1 MKKHETRDTKHE
13 KGTPSGFVFRV
24 SCFAVLTVV
33 LLLAAPSALAC
44 PVCYGAPGDPLV
56 KGANNG
62 IAVLLGIIVLVQV
75 GFAALFIS
83 FWRRARALQR
93 RREQFHLL
101 EGGAR

>member
-1 MKKHETRDTKHE
+1 VKKHETRNTKHE
-13 KGTPSGFVFRV
+13 NANRSGFVFRI
-24 SCFAVLTVV
+24 SCFA
-33 LLLAAPSALAC
+33 LLAALMLAPAASAC
-44 PVCYGAPGDPLV
+44 PVCYGSPGDPLV

-62 IAVLLGIIVLVQV
+62 VAVLLGIIVLVQV

-93 RREQFHLL
+93 RREQFHVI